1 MRLNNNHLDKILE
14 IAIDEDIGD
23 GDHTSLACIS
33 KKSRGKSELLV
44 KESGI
49 LAGIGIAQKVFNKID
64 PGLQCEIYLHDGSRV
79 EKGSTAFQVEG
90 SIRSILQSERLV
102 LNFMQRLSG
111 IATQTHMYAQKLK
124 GLHTR
129 ILDTRKTTPG
139 MRLLEKSA
147 VALGGGF
154 NHRMGLYDMILIK
167 DNHIDYAGGVDQ
179 AIRKTLKYLQK
190 IKKHLTV
197 EVEVRNLQE
206 LNQVIH
212 TGGVDR
218 ILLDNFSLADTRKAV
233 ERINGIY
240 ETESSGNITLQNI
253 REYAE
258 CGVDYISVGALT
270 HHFRSLDISMKAVD
284 F

>member
-90 SIRSILQSERLV
+90 SILSILQSERLV